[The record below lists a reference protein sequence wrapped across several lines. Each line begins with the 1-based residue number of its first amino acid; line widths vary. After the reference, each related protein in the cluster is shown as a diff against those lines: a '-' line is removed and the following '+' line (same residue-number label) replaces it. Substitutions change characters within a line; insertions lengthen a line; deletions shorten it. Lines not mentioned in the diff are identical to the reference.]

1 MRKYPIGQ
9 QYFRGIRERGFVYID
24 KTRLIHTLIESGDY
38 YFLSRPRR
46 FGKSL
51 LLSTIEEIFSGS
63 KELFQ
68 GLWIENHWN
77 WEQKHPV
84 IHIGISS
91 INYQERGLKEA
102 LSHELNKI
110 ALQLGL
116 QLQEDN
122 LKEKFTELIE
132 KASLNGKVVILIDE
146 YDKPIIDYLDDP
158 ERAEINRIVF
168 KEFYSVLKDASK
180 YIRLLLITGVSRFT
194 KVSIFSDLN
203 NLRDMTLSPAYATI
217 AGITQEELENNFAEE
232 IIELQKTNP
241 GILKDLKTWYNGY
254 SWSKGMDTVYNPFSL
269 LNFMADKEFGNY
281 WFQTGTP
288 SFLIK
293 EVQTNPAF
301 AFLEEELK
309 VGDEAL
315 NNLFGKT
322 NTGAGWEHINPVTL
336 MFQTGYL
343 TIKSYDNITRFYTLG
358 YPNKEVKESVLT
370 WLVSAYS
377 GKELGR
383 VRPTVYEL
391 GNAFISNDIPK
402 VIKIIDTL
410 FSTIPNP
417 LWIGARESF
426 FHGLIHN
433 TFQLLGI
440 NLESEA
446 HSSNG
451 RADMIVKTPTHIYML
466 EFKLDTNAS
475 EALEQV
481 LQKGYLRPYQLDPR
495 QKTAVGINFSSAK
508 RQVEGYE
515 VKNA

>member
-9 QYFRGIRERGFVYID
+9 QYFRGIRERWFVYVD
-24 KTRLIHTLIESGDY
+24 KTRIIHTLIESGDY

-63 KELFQ
+63 KELFH
-68 GLWIENHWN
+68 GLWIQNHWN

-84 IHIGISS
+84 IHLSLS
-91 INYQERGLKEA
+91 QINYQKLGLSEA
-102 LSHELNKI
+102 LNKELVLI
-110 ALQLGL
+110 AKGLGITL
-116 QLQEDN
+116 EEAE
-122 LKEKFTELIE
+122 LKDKFRELIQ
-132 KASLNGKVVILIDE
+132 KASSQESVVILIDE

-158 ERAEINRIVF
+158 NKAEGNRQVF

-180 YIRLLLITGVSRFT
+180 YIRLLLITGVSRFA

-203 NLRDMTLSPAYATI
+203 NLRDITLSPAYATI
-217 AGITQEELENNFAEE
+217 AGITQEELESNFAEE
-232 IIELQKTNP
+232 ISELQKTKP
-241 GILKDLKTWYNGY
+241 GILNDLKIWYNGY
-254 SWSKGMDTVYNPFSL
+254 SWNEGAGKVYNPFSL
-269 LNFMADKEFGNY
+269 LNFMADRKFENY

-288 SFLIK
+288 TFLIK

-309 VGDEAL
+309 VSNEAL
-315 NNLFGKT
+315 NDLFGKT
-322 NTGAGWEHINPVTL
+322 NAGAGWEHMNPVTL

-343 TIKSYDNITRFYTLG
+343 TIKSYDSNTEFYTLG
-358 YPNKEVKESVLT
+358 YPNREVKVSVLT

-377 GKELGR
+377 GRELGR
-383 VRPTVYEL
+383 VRPTVNEL

-426 FHGLIHN
+426 FHGLLHN

-451 RADMIVKTPTHIYML
+451 RSDMIVKTSTHIYIL
-466 EFKLDTNAS
+466 EFKLDGNAS

-515 VKNA
+515 LKDA